1 MCRLFPVAVQGLVLA
16 VASLVAEHRPHA
28 HGFQQLQHVVS
39 VVVTHRCYSSW
50 VSVMVAC
57 GLNPGPGMESM
68 SPVLA
73 GGFLSTVPPAW
84 DTIMKF

>member
-1 MCRLFPVAVQGLVLA
+1 
-16 VASLVAEHRPHA
+16 
-28 HGFQQLQHVVS
+28 
-39 VVVTHRCYSSW
+39 
-50 VSVMVAC
+50 MVAC